1 VSQPTAQAPAG
12 RHRGRCPGVA
22 TDVQHPLR
30 FVVLGDSI
38 AYGTGA
44 GRPQDALGPRLTA
57 ALAEEGIPAELT
69 VLAVPGAV
77 SRDLAPQV
85 RRAVAL
91 APDLALVV
99 IGANDLARFVP
110 PAQAAADLG
119 AAVSA
124 LRGAGAEVVVVP
136 APDLALVPWI
146 PAAYRT
152 LVSAACEQL
161 QARQAGVVR
170 EGGGVLAALGRD
182 LDAAFAADPRMFAAD
197 RFHPSSTGYA
207 RIAAA
212 LAPTLLAAA
221 RYRQDGSAA

>member
-1 VSQPTAQAPAG
+1 MRDRLT
-12 RHRGRCPGVA
+12 
-22 TDVQHPLR
+22 

-38 AYGTGA
+38 GHGTGA
-44 GRPQDALGPRLTA
+44 GRPADALGPRLTA
-57 ALAEEGIPAELT
+57 VLAAEGIAADLS

-91 APDLALVV
+91 EPDLALVV

-136 APDLALVPWI
+136 APDLALAPWI
-146 PAAYRT
+146 PAAYRS
-152 LVSAACEQL
+152 LVTAACSQL
-161 QARQAGVVR
+161 QARQGEAVRRAGGVVA
-170 EGGGVLAALGRD
+170 GLGID
-182 LDAAFAADPRMFAAD
+182 LDAAFAADPGMFAAD
-197 RFHPSSTGYA
+197 RFHPSSAGYA

-212 LAPTLLAAA
+212 LAPTVLAAA
-221 RYRQDGSAA
+221 RYAGRDGSAA

>member
-1 VSQPTAQAPAG
+1 VRDRLT
-12 RHRGRCPGVA
+12 
-22 TDVQHPLR
+22 

-38 AYGTGA
+38 GFGTGA
-44 GRPQDALGPRLTA
+44 GRPEDALAPRLTA
-57 ALAEEGIPAELT
+57 ALGAEGIAADLA

-91 APDLALVV
+91 QPDLALVV

-110 PAQAAADLG
+110 SAQAAADLG

-146 PAAYRT
+146 PAAYRS
-152 LVSAACEQL
+152 LVTAACTQL
-161 QARQAGVVR
+161 QTRQGEAVREAGGVV
-170 EGGGVLAALGRD
+170 AALGTD
-182 LDAAFAADPRMFAAD
+182 LDAAFSADPALFARD
-197 RFHPSSTGYA
+197 RFHPSSGGYA

-212 LAPTLLAAA
+212 LAPTVLAAA
-221 RYRQDGSAA
+221 RYAGRDGSAA

>member
-1 VSQPTAQAPAG
+1 VRDRLT
-12 RHRGRCPGVA
+12 
-22 TDVQHPLR
+22 

-38 AYGTGA
+38 GFGTGA
-44 GRPQDALGPRLTA
+44 GRRQDALGPRLTA
-57 ALAEEGIPAELT
+57 ALAAEGIAADLS
-69 VLAVPGAV
+69 VFAVPGAV

-91 APDLALVV
+91 QPDLALVV

-146 PAAYRT
+146 PAAYRA
-152 LVSAACEQL
+152 LVTAACTQL
-161 QARQAGVVR
+161 QTRQGEAVRGAGGVV
-170 EGGGVLAALGRD
+170 AALGTD
-182 LDAAFAADPRMFAAD
+182 LDAAFSADPALFAGD
-197 RFHPSSTGYA
+197 RFHPSSAGYA

-212 LAPTLLAAA
+212 LAPTVLAAA
-221 RYRQDGSAA
+221 RYAGRDGSAA

>member
-1 VSQPTAQAPAG
+1 V
-12 RHRGRCPGVA
+12 R
-22 TDVQHPLR
+22 DPLT

-38 AYGTGA
+38 GYGTGA
-44 GRPQDALGPRLTA
+44 GRPADALGPRLTA
-57 ALAEEGIPAELT
+57 ALAAEGIAADLS
-69 VLAVPGAV
+69 VVAVPGAV

-91 APDLALVV
+91 EPDLALVV

-146 PAAYRT
+146 PAAYRS
-152 LVSAACEQL
+152 LVTAACTQL
-161 QARQAGVVR
+161 QTRQGEAVRRAGGVV
-170 EGGGVLAALGRD
+170 AALGTD
-182 LDAAFAADPRMFAAD
+182 LDAAFAADPALFARD
-197 RFHPSSTGYA
+197 RFHPSSAGYG

-212 LAPTLLAAA
+212 LAPTVLAAA
-221 RYRQDGSAA
+221 RYAARDGSAA

>member
-1 VSQPTAQAPAG
+1 MPAAARALVAGVS
-12 RHRGRCPGVA
+12 
-22 TDVQHPLR
+22 LR

-38 AYGTGA
+38 GFGTGA
-44 GRPQDALGPRLTA
+44 ARAQDALGPRLTA
-57 ALAEEGIPAELT
+57 ALAAEGIAADLT

-91 APDLALVV
+91 EPDLALVV

-119 AAVSA
+119 SAVSA
-124 LRGAGAEVVVVP
+124 LRGAGAEVAVVP

-146 PAAYRT
+146 PAAYRS
-152 LVSAACEQL
+152 LVSAACAQL
-161 QARQAGVVR
+161 QARQGDAVRQAGGVV
-170 EGGGVLAALGRD
+170 AALGAD
-182 LDAAFAADPRMFAAD
+182 LDAAFAADPAMFAAD
-197 RFHPSSTGYA
+197 RFHPSSAGYA

-212 LAPTLLAAA
+212 LTPTVLAAA
-221 RYRQDGSAA
+221 RYAGRDGSAA

>member
-1 VSQPTAQAPAG
+1 VPD
-12 RHRGRCPGVA
+12 R
-22 TDVQHPLR
+22 LR

-38 AYGTGA
+38 GSGTGA
-44 GRPQDALGPRLTA
+44 GRAGDALGPRLTA
-57 ALAEEGIPAELT
+57 ALAAEGIAADLT

-77 SRDLAPQV
+77 SLDLAPQV

-91 APDLALVV
+91 GPDLALVV

-119 AAVSA
+119 AAVTA

-146 PAAYRT
+146 PAAYRP
-152 LVSAACEQL
+152 LVSAACAQL
-161 QARQAGVVR
+161 QARQGDAVRQAGGVV
-170 EGGGVLAALGRD
+170 APLGAD
-182 LDAAFAADPRMFAAD
+182 LDAAFAADPALFAGD
-197 RFHPSSTGYA
+197 RFHPSSAGYA

-212 LAPTLLAAA
+212 LAPTVLAAA
-221 RYRQDGSAA
+221 RYAARDGSAA

>member
-1 VSQPTAQAPAG
+1 VRERLT
-12 RHRGRCPGVA
+12 
-22 TDVQHPLR
+22 

-38 AYGTGA
+38 GYGTGA
-44 GRPQDALGPRLTA
+44 GRPADALGPRLTA
-57 ALAEEGIPAELT
+57 ALAAEGIDADLS

-91 APDLALVV
+91 QPDLALVV
-99 IGANDLARFVP
+99 IGANDLARFVS

-146 PAAYRT
+146 PAAYRS
-152 LVSAACEQL
+152 LVTAACTQL
-161 QARQAGVVR
+161 QTRQGEAVRR
-170 EGGGVLAALGRD
+170 EGGVIAALGTD
-182 LDAAFAADPRMFAAD
+182 LDAVFAADPAMFAGD
-197 RFHPSSTGYA
+197 RFHPSSAGYA

-212 LAPTLLAAA
+212 LAPTVLAAA
-221 RYRQDGSAA
+221 RYAGRDGSAA

>member
-1 VSQPTAQAPAG
+1 MRQRLT
-12 RHRGRCPGVA
+12 
-22 TDVQHPLR
+22 

-38 AYGTGA
+38 GFGTGA
-44 GRPQDALGPRLTA
+44 TRSEDALGPRLTA
-57 ALAEEGIPAELT
+57 ALAAEGIAADLS

-91 APDLALVV
+91 QPDLVLVV
-99 IGANDLARFVP
+99 IGANDMARFVP

-146 PAAYRT
+146 PAAYRSVVT
-152 LVSAACEQL
+152 AACTQL
-161 QARQAGVVR
+161 QTRQGEAVRR
-170 EGGGVLAALGRD
+170 EGGVIAALDAD
-182 LDAAFAADPRMFAAD
+182 LDAAFAADPAMFAGD
-197 RFHPSSTGYA
+197 RFHPSSAGYA

-212 LAPTLLAAA
+212 LAPTVLAAA
-221 RYRQDGSAA
+221 RYAGRDGSAA

>member
-1 VSQPTAQAPAG
+1 VRDRLT
-12 RHRGRCPGVA
+12 
-22 TDVQHPLR
+22 

-38 AYGTGA
+38 GFGTGA
-44 GRPQDALGPRLTA
+44 TRSRDALGPRLTA
-57 ALAEEGIPAELT
+57 ALAAEGIDADLS
-69 VLAVPGAV
+69 VVAVPGAV

-91 APDLALVV
+91 EPDLALVV

-146 PAAYRT
+146 PAAYRS
-152 LVSAACEQL
+152 LVTAACTQL
-161 QARQAGVVR
+161 QTRQGEAVRRAGGVV
-170 EGGGVLAALGRD
+170 AALGTD
-182 LDAAFAADPRMFAAD
+182 LDAAFAADPALFARD
-197 RFHPSSTGYA
+197 RFHPSSAGYG

-212 LAPTLLAAA
+212 LAPTVLAAA
-221 RYRQDGSAA
+221 RYAARDGSAA